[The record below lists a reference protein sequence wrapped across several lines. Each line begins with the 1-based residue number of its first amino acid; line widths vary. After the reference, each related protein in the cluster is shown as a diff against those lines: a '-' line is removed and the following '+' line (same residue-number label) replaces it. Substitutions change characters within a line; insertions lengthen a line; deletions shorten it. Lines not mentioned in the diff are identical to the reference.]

1 MPDIKDSV
9 GQGETNNLHDVALV
23 QVMLRVIKDAKGA
36 AYLGGN
42 YDGKFAP
49 NTKDA
54 IIRFQQDQKLIAP
67 PAPKAGPGG
76 APRSRPRR
84 PPLGRQRQP
93 PPPKRPVSSRRIATL

>member
-76 APRSRPRR
+76 APGRGRGARRWAGSASRRHRKGRSRRE
-84 PPLGRQRQP
+84 G
-93 PPPKRPVSSRRIATL
+93 